1 MTQQYL
7 FSKREKEVVEF
18 LLQGKSNKQIAL
30 ALGVSQSTVEY
41 HLKNVYKKLQVNSRT
56 EAVLQLGK
64 SIGDNAPS
72 KLGKP
77 TVEMDGEPVDNNG
90 KTISTRRIPLK
101 NLFYIIGGL
110 LAISLTAL
118 SIIANIPGKNAD
130 LVPMAQI
137 TNIPVQLTPTTFLSP
152 SPATSSKE
160 HILEQIR
167 QLATK
172 YDQAVQ
178 AEKQNGKV
186 EFSRVLNTGEDIF
199 LFKDESYI
207 RISEL
212 FSQFLLEKTQLEEFY
227 IQLYRD
233 EALPTPFPTQSSS
246 EQDKA
251 YYEYMMGQ
259 SDIFCSLESWEQ
271 DTLADKVMAYDPDL
285 GKYRA
290 MFMGDVIAR
299 CEIYGRMLEEFRVA
313 PLLVK
318 VNQDMD
324 MAMIRQVTGKPN
336 LRPSFQSVQH
346 IVNAPGRSAALYI
359 DETGTN
365 YYVDLDT
372 SRLAQID
379 PHFPNHPNISTD
391 KTRNIDELRAIA
403 EQFALENSP
412 RLADLKSTLLYEE
425 NGKGDIYF
433 FRWDY
438 RNKDWSGTDWAMM
451 PPFLQVGV
459 LANGDIVIY
468 INTLDLFK

>member
-7 FSKREKEVVEF
+7 FSEREKEVVEL

-30 ALGVSQSTVEY
+30 ALRVSQSTVEY

-56 EAVLQLGK
+56 EAVLLLGK

-77 TVEMDGEPVDNNG
+77 TVEMDGEPADNNG
-90 KTISTRRIPLK
+90 KPISTRRIPMK
-101 NLFYIIGGL
+101 NLLYIIGGL
-110 LAISLTAL
+110 LAIILTAVP
-118 SIIANIPGKNAD
+118 IIANIPVKNTGFM
-130 LVPMAQI
+130 PTAQT
-137 TNIPVQLTPTTFLSP
+137 TNIPLQLTPTIFLSP
-152 SPATSSKE
+152 TPATSSKE
-160 HILEQIR
+160 HILEQIN

-186 EFSRVLNTGEDIF
+186 EFTKDPNTGEDIF
-199 LFKDESYI
+199 LFKESSYF
-207 RISEL
+207 RIGEL
-212 FSQFLLEKTQLEEFY
+212 FSQFLLEKTQLEQFY

-233 EALPTPFPTQSSS
+233 ETLPTPFPTRSSS

-259 SDIFCSLESWEQ
+259 SDLFCSLESWEQ
-271 DTLADKVMAYDPDL
+271 DTDADKVMAYDPNI

-290 MFMGDVIAR
+290 IFMGDVIAR
-299 CEIYGRMLEEFRVA
+299 CEIYGRMLEEFRVS
-313 PLLVK
+313 PLLAK
-318 VNQDMD
+318 VNKDMD
-324 MAMIRQVTGKPN
+324 MAMIRQVTGKTN
-336 LRPSFQSVQH
+336 LRPSFQSIQG
-346 IVNAPGRSAALYI
+346 IANAPSRSAALYV

-365 YYVDLDT
+365 YYVDLET
-372 SRLAQID
+372 SRLAQIE
-379 PHFPNHPNISTD
+379 PHFPTHPNIPAD
-391 KTRNIDELRAIA
+391 KTKNIDELRAIA
-403 EQFALENSP
+403 EKFALENSP

-459 LANGDIVIY
+459 LANGDVVIY